1 MSKQMKQQITHS
13 LKEWTKC
20 ELEPLRLK
28 MGCNLVVPGVGPM
41 NANLMLVGEAPGA
54 DEDLQD
60 EPFVGRAGDLLNKI
74 LQDSGLSRSE
84 AYITN
89 IVKCRPT
96 IDNKQ
101 KKNRPPTVEEI
112 AACKKVLWRELQTV
126 APAAIITLG
135 ATATKTLLS
144 KCAELY
150 SFNSKF
156 KMEDYVGQVC
166 GVPYM
171 KAKIIPAYHP
181 SYLLQHGKHLLDK
194 EIEIFKFVKWRI
206 LDKELNQ

>member
-1 MSKQMKQQITHS
+1 MS
-13 LKEWTKC
+13 LKYDSIDCCIADIKR

-41 NANLMLVGEAPGA
+41 DANLMIIGEAPGA

-60 EPFVGRAGDLLNKI
+60 EPFVGRAGDLLNKM
-74 LQDSGLSRSE
+74 LKDAGLERSE

-96 IDNKQ
+96 VDNKQ
-101 KKNRPPTVEEI
+101 KKNRPPTPSEI
-112 AACKKVLWRELQTV
+112 RVCKAVLWRELQTV

-144 KCAELY
+144 KCSELY

-156 KMEDYVGQVC
+156 KMEDYVGKTC
-166 GVPYM
+166 GVSYM
-171 KAKIIPAYHP
+171 KAKIVPAYHP
-181 SYLLQHGKHLLDK
+181 SYLLQHGRHLLDK

-206 LDKELNQ
+206 LD